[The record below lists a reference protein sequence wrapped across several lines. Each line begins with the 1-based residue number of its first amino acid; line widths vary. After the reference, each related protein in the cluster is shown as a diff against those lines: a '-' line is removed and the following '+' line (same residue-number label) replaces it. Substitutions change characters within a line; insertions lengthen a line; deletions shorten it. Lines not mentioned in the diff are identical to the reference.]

1 MNSHLSSLYITIEF
15 KPPNGRWRA
24 ALASLVGVAPDG
36 VYTARYVTIP
46 AVSSYLAFSSL
57 PLWAVIFCCTFLK
70 VSLTGRYPAS
80 LLCGART
87 FLVRCLSTLLYATI
101 QFTILYYTH
110 FLYFCQASFVSLLSI
125 STYRPFR
132 LLHHEN
138 MLLLVLSFLL
148 LNFLW
153 LIP

>member
-1 MNSHLSSLYITIEF
+1 M
-15 KPPNGRWRA
+15 GRWRA
-24 ALASLVGVAPDG
+24 ALASLLGVAPDG

-57 PLWAVIFCCTFLK
+57 PLRAVIFCCTFLK

-110 FLYFCQASFVSLLSI
+110 FFLFCQDS
-125 STYRPFR
+125 STC
-132 LLHHEN
+132 LI
-138 MLLLVLSFLL
+138 LVLVHASHVRFCSMRTGCFWFFL
-148 LNFLW
+148 FCY
-153 LIP
+153 